1 MPDFLDT
8 SVLVRYLTADPQD
21 LAPRARQVIE
31 SGAQLTV
38 TETALNETAHA
49 LRHFYGLTREE
60 TVDLLIALLQRSN
73 LTFHGLDKAMVITA
87 LLLCRPSGRVSF
99 GDALIWAAARCLPP
113 SVVYSFDQRFPRDGI
128 EVRQP

>member
-1 MPDFLDT
+1 MPEFLDT
-8 SVLVRYLTADPQD
+8 SVVVRYLTADPQD
-21 LAPRARQVIE
+21 QAVRARQLIE
-31 SGAQLTV
+31 AEATLAI

-73 LTFHGLDKAMVITA
+73 ITFHGLDKAVVITA
-87 LLLCRPSGRVSF
+87 LLLCRPSGRISF
-99 GDALIWAAARCLPP
+99 GDALIWAAARALPQ